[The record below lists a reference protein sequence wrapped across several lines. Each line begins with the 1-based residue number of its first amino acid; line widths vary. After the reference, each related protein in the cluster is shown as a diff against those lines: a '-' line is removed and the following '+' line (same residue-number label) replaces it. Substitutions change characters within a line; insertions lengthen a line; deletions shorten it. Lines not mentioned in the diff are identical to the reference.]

1 MALQQLVIF
10 QIADESFGISITD
23 IFQIINPQEIFKVPN
38 TPPFIEGLLNLRGKV
53 LTVFNLRKRFK
64 MPDKENDES
73 TKILIVNSNGMLLG
87 FIVDSVSEIAKVPDE
102 DIEPAPETLTSFDRR
117 FLSGVAKLGEKL
129 ILMLNLEKV
138 LTPDEEQQ
146 VKEIVEK
153 HENEVIANA

>member
-1 MALQQLVIF
+1 
-10 QIADESFGISITD
+10 
-23 IFQIINPQEIFKVPN
+23 
-38 TPPFIEGLLNLRGKV
+38 
-53 LTVFNLRKRFK
+53 